1 MSLNTYLN
9 GTQRSFTVGFL
20 SDKIIKFVFTNHNH
34 NRAQNRLAIA
44 NTIAIAIDRGQVGV
58 AVVTFVVGLV
68 TISVAPGI

>member
-1 MSLNTYLN
+1 MNPIIVANPIKIPPPMSLNTYLN

-44 NTIAIAIDRGQVGV
+44 NTIAIAIDRGQVG
-58 AVVTFVVGLV
+58 
-68 TISVAPGI
+68 